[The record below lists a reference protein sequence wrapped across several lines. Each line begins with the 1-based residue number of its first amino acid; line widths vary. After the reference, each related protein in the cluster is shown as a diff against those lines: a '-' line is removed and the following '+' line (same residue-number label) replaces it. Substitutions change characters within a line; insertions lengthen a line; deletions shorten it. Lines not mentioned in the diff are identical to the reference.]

1 MIKLMELPYN
11 LDALEPYI
19 SRQTVGFH
27 YLKHNKGYVEKLNKL
42 IAGTQFETMTL
53 EEIIIAAHKK
63 NEYLDIYNNAAQ
75 VWNHN
80 FYWQSL
86 NPDGGEPNK
95 KLLEKIEETFGSFND
110 FKDTMRQKA
119 LEQFGSGWAWLAED
133 SNGNLL
139 CYNTSN
145 ADNPLIF
152 GHTPLLTIDVWE
164 HAYYLDSQNMRVDY
178 VNKVLDNLLN
188 WQNLK
193 AYE

>member
-11 LDALEPYI
+11 SDALEPYI

-27 YLKHNKGYVEKLNKL
+27 YFKHHKGYVEKLNKL
-42 IAGTQFETMTL
+42 ISGTQFETMTL
-53 EEIIIAAHKK
+53 EEIVIAAHKK

-86 NPDGGEPNK
+86 NPNGGEPNK
-95 KLLEKIEETFGSFND
+95 KLLEKIEGTFGSFND

-164 HAYYLDSQNMRVDY
+164 HAYYLDSQNLRADY

>member
-27 YLKHNKGYVEKLNKL
+27 YLKHHKGYVEKLNKL

-86 NPDGGEPNK
+86 NPNGGEPNK

-164 HAYYLDSQNMRVDY
+164 HAYYLDSQNMRADY

>member
-11 LDALEPYI
+11 IDALEPYI

-27 YLKHNKGYVEKLNKL
+27 YLKHHKGYVEKLNKL
-42 IAGTQFETMTL
+42 ISGTEFETMTL
-53 EEIIIAAHKK
+53 EEIIINAHKK
-63 NEYLDIYNNAAQ
+63 NEHLDIYHNAAQ

-95 KLLEKIEETFGSFND
+95 KLLEKIEETFGSYND
-110 FKDTMRQKA
+110 FKDIFKQKA
-119 LEQFGSGWAWLAED
+119 MEQFGSGWAWLAED
-133 SNGNLL
+133 GNGNLL

-164 HAYYLDSQNMRVDY
+164 HAYYLDCQNLRADY
-178 VNKVLDNLLN
+178 VGKVLDNLLN

-193 AYE
+193 AYD

>member
-19 SRQTVGFH
+19 SRQTLGFH
-27 YLKHNKGYVEKLNKL
+27 YLKHHKGYVEKLNKL
-42 IAGTQFETMTL
+42 IEGTQFETMTL
-53 EEIIIAAHKK
+53 EEIVTEAHKK
-63 NEYLDIYNNAAQ
+63 MEYQDIYHNAAQ

-86 NPDGGEPNK
+86 NPNGGEPNK
-95 KLLEKIEETFGSFND
+95 KLLEKIEETFGSFDD
-110 FKDTMRQKA
+110 FKDIMRKKA

-133 SNGNLL
+133 NNGNLL
-139 CYNTSN
+139 AYNTSN
-145 ADNPLIF
+145 ADNPLIL

-164 HAYYLDSQNMRVDY
+164 HAYYLDCQNLRADY

-193 AYE
+193 AFE

>member
-19 SRQTVGFH
+19 SCQTVGFH
-27 YLKHNKGYVEKLNKL
+27 YLKHHKGYVEKLNKL
-42 IAGTQFETMTL
+42 ISGTQFETMTL

-164 HAYYLDSQNMRVDY
+164 HAYYLDSQNLRADY

>member
-11 LDALEPYI
+11 IDALEPYI
-19 SRQTVGFH
+19 SRQTIGFH
-27 YLKHNKGYVEKLNKL
+27 YLKHHKGYVEKLNKL
-42 IAGTQFETMTL
+42 ISGTEFETMTL
-53 EEIIIAAHKK
+53 EEIIINAHKK
-63 NEYLDIYNNAAQ
+63 NEHLDIYHNAAQ

-86 NPDGGEPNK
+86 SPDGGEPNK

-110 FKDTMRQKA
+110 FKDIFKQKA
-119 LEQFGSGWAWLAED
+119 IEQFGSGWAWLAED
-133 SNGNLL
+133 GNGNLL

-164 HAYYLDSQNMRVDY
+164 HAYYLDCQNLRVDY
-178 VNKVLDNLLN
+178 VGKVLDNLLN

>member
-11 LDALEPYI
+11 IDALEPYI

-27 YLKHNKGYVEKLNKL
+27 YLKHHKGYVEKLNKL
-42 IAGTQFETMTL
+42 ISGTEFETMTL
-53 EEIIIAAHKK
+53 EEIITNAHKK
-63 NEYLDIYNNAAQ
+63 NEHLDIYHNAAQ

-95 KLLEKIEETFGSFND
+95 KLLKKIEETFGSYND
-110 FKDTMRQKA
+110 FKDIFKQKA
-119 LEQFGSGWAWLAED
+119 MEQFGSGWAWLAED
-133 SNGNLL
+133 GNGNLL

-164 HAYYLDSQNMRVDY
+164 HAYYLDCQNLRADY
-178 VNKVLDNLLN
+178 VGKVLDNLLN

-193 AYE
+193 AYD

>member
-11 LDALEPYI
+11 IDALEPYI
-19 SRQTVGFH
+19 SRQTIGFH
-27 YLKHNKGYVEKLNKL
+27 YLKHHKGYVEKLNKL
-42 IAGTQFETMTL
+42 ISDTEFETMTL
-53 EEIIIAAHKK
+53 EEIIINAHKK
-63 NEYLDIYNNAAQ
+63 NEHLDIYHNAAQ

-95 KLLEKIEETFGSFND
+95 KLLEKIEETFGSYND
-110 FKDTMRQKA
+110 FKDIFKQKA
-119 LEQFGSGWAWLAED
+119 MEQFGSGWAWLAED
-133 SNGNLL
+133 GNGNLL

-164 HAYYLDSQNMRVDY
+164 HAYYLDCQNLRADY
-178 VNKVLDNLLN
+178 VGKVLDNLLN

-193 AYE
+193 AYD

>member
-27 YLKHNKGYVEKLNKL
+27 YLKHHKGYVEKLNKL
-42 IAGTQFETMTL
+42 ISGTQFETMTL
-53 EEIIIAAHKK
+53 EEIVIAAHKK

-188 WQNLK
+188 WQNLVD
-193 AYE
+193 

>member
-27 YLKHNKGYVEKLNKL
+27 YLKHHKGYVEKLNKL

-86 NPDGGEPNK
+86 NPNGGEPNK

>member
-1 MIKLMELPYN
+1 MVKLMELPYN
-11 LDALEPYI
+11 IDALEPYI

-27 YLKHNKGYVEKLNKL
+27 YLKHHKGYVEKLNKL
-42 IAGTQFETMTL
+42 ISGTEFETMTL
-53 EEIIIAAHKK
+53 EEIITNAHKK
-63 NEYLDIYNNAAQ
+63 NEHLDIYHNAAQ

-95 KLLEKIEETFGSFND
+95 KLLEKIEETFGSYND
-110 FKDTMRQKA
+110 FKDIFKQKA
-119 LEQFGSGWAWLAED
+119 MEQFGSGWAWLAED
-133 SNGNLL
+133 GNGNLL

-164 HAYYLDSQNMRVDY
+164 HAYYLDCQNLRADY
-178 VNKVLDNLLN
+178 VGKVLDNLLN

-193 AYE
+193 AYD

>member
-11 LDALEPYI
+11 IDALEPYI
-19 SRQTVGFH
+19 SRQTIGFH
-27 YLKHNKGYVEKLNKL
+27 YLKHHKGYVEKLNKL
-42 IAGTQFETMTL
+42 IGGTEFETMTL
-53 EEIIIAAHKK
+53 EEIIINAHKK
-63 NEYLDIYNNAAQ
+63 NEHLDIYHNAAQ

-86 NPDGGEPNK
+86 SPDGGEPNK

-110 FKDTMRQKA
+110 FKDIFKQKA
-119 LEQFGSGWAWLAED
+119 IEQFGSGWAWLAED
-133 SNGNLL
+133 GNGNLL

-164 HAYYLDSQNMRVDY
+164 HAYYLDCQNLRADY
-178 VNKVLDNLLN
+178 VGKVLDNLLN

>member
-11 LDALEPYI
+11 IDALEPFI

-27 YLKHNKGYVEKLNKL
+27 YLKHHKGYVEKLNNL
-42 IAGTQFETMTL
+42 IKGTKFETSTL
-53 EEIIIAAHKK
+53 EEIITESHKK
-63 NEYLDIYNNAAQ
+63 TEYLDIYHNAAQ

-86 NPDGGEPNK
+86 NPNGGEPNK
-95 KLLEKIEETFGSFND
+95 KLLEKIEETFGSFDD
-110 FKDTMRQKA
+110 FKNDLKQKA
-119 LEQFGSGWAWLAED
+119 LEQFGSGWAWLVED
-133 SNGNLL
+133 NNGNLL
-139 CYNTSN
+139 TYNTNN

-164 HAYYLDSQNMRVDY
+164 HAYYLDCQNVRADY
-178 VNKVLDNLLN
+178 VGKILDNLLN

>member
-1 MIKLMELPYN
+1 MELPYN

-27 YLKHNKGYVEKLNKL
+27 YLKHHKGYVEKLNKL
-42 IAGTQFETMTL
+42 ISGTQFETMTL
-53 EEIIIAAHKK
+53 EEIVIAAHKK

-86 NPDGGEPNK
+86 NPNGGEPNK

-164 HAYYLDSQNMRVDY
+164 HAYYLDSQNMRADY

>member
-1 MIKLMELPYN
+1 MELPYN
-11 LDALEPYI
+11 IDALEPYI
-19 SRQTVGFH
+19 SRQTIGFH
-27 YLKHNKGYVEKLNKL
+27 YLKHHKGYVEKLNKL
-42 IAGTQFETMTL
+42 ISGTEFETMTL
-53 EEIIIAAHKK
+53 EEIIINAHKK
-63 NEYLDIYNNAAQ
+63 NEHLDIYHNAAQ

-95 KLLEKIEETFGSFND
+95 KLLEKIEETFGSYND
-110 FKDTMRQKA
+110 FKDIFKQKA
-119 LEQFGSGWAWLAED
+119 MEQFGSGWAWLAED
-133 SNGNLL
+133 GNGNLL

-164 HAYYLDSQNMRVDY
+164 HAYYLDCQNLRADY
-178 VNKVLDNLLN
+178 VGKVLDNLLN

-193 AYE
+193 AYD

>member
-11 LDALEPYI
+11 IDALEPYI
-19 SRQTVGFH
+19 SRQTIGFH
-27 YLKHNKGYVEKLNKL
+27 YLKHHKGYVEKLNKL
-42 IAGTQFETMTL
+42 ISGTEFETMTL
-53 EEIIIAAHKK
+53 EEIIINAHKK
-63 NEYLDIYNNAAQ
+63 TEHLDIYHNAAQ

-86 NPDGGEPNK
+86 NHDGGEPNK
-95 KLLEKIEETFGSFND
+95 KLLEKIEETFGSYND
-110 FKDTMRQKA
+110 FKDIFKQKA
-119 LEQFGSGWAWLAED
+119 MEQFGSGWAWLAED
-133 SNGNLL
+133 NNGNLL

-164 HAYYLDSQNMRVDY
+164 HAYYLDCQNLRADY
-178 VNKVLDNLLN
+178 VGKVLDNLLN

-193 AYE
+193 AYD

>member
-11 LDALEPYI
+11 IDALEPYI

-27 YLKHNKGYVEKLNKL
+27 YLKHHKGYVEKLNKL
-42 IAGTQFETMTL
+42 ISGTEFETMTL
-53 EEIIIAAHKK
+53 EEIIINAHKK
-63 NEYLDIYNNAAQ
+63 NEHLDIYHNAAQ

-95 KLLEKIEETFGSFND
+95 KLLEKIEETFGSYND
-110 FKDTMRQKA
+110 FKDIFKQKA
-119 LEQFGSGWAWLAED
+119 MEQFGSGWAWLAED
-133 SNGNLL
+133 NNGNLL

-164 HAYYLDSQNMRVDY
+164 HAYYLDCQNLRADY
-178 VNKVLDNLLN
+178 VGKVLDNLLN

-193 AYE
+193 AYD

>member
-27 YLKHNKGYVEKLNKL
+27 YLKHHKGYVEKLNKL
-42 IAGTQFETMTL
+42 ISGTQFETMTL
-53 EEIIIAAHKK
+53 EEIVIAAHKK

-86 NPDGGEPNK
+86 NPNGGEPNK

-164 HAYYLDSQNMRVDY
+164 HAYYLDSQNLRADY

>member
-1 MIKLMELPYN
+1 MIKLMGLPYN

-19 SRQTVGFH
+19 SRQTLGFH
-27 YLKHNKGYVEKLNKL
+27 YLKHHKGYVEKLNKL
-42 IAGTQFETMTL
+42 IEGTQFETMTL
-53 EEIIIAAHKK
+53 EEIVTEAHKK
-63 NEYLDIYNNAAQ
+63 MEYQDIYHNAAQ

-86 NPDGGEPNK
+86 NPNGGEPNK
-95 KLLEKIEETFGSFND
+95 KLLEKIEETFGSFDD
-110 FKDTMRQKA
+110 FKDIMRKKA

-133 SNGNLL
+133 NNGNLL
-139 CYNTSN
+139 AYNTSN

-164 HAYYLDSQNMRVDY
+164 HAYYLDCQNLRADY

-193 AYE
+193 AFE

>member
-11 LDALEPYI
+11 IDALEPYI
-19 SRQTVGFH
+19 SRQTIGFH
-27 YLKHNKGYVEKLNKL
+27 YLKHHKGYVEKLNKL
-42 IAGTQFETMTL
+42 ISGTEFETMTL
-53 EEIIIAAHKK
+53 EEIIINAHKK
-63 NEYLDIYNNAAQ
+63 NEHLDIYHNAAQ

-86 NPDGGEPNK
+86 SPDGGEPNK

-110 FKDTMRQKA
+110 FKDIFKQKA
-119 LEQFGSGWAWLAED
+119 IEQFGSGWAWLAED
-133 SNGNLL
+133 GNGNLL

-164 HAYYLDSQNMRVDY
+164 HAYYLDCQNLRADY
-178 VNKVLDNLLN
+178 VGKVLDNLLN

-193 AYE
+193 AYD

>member
-1 MIKLMELPYN
+1 MELPYN
-11 LDALEPYI
+11 IDALEPYI
-19 SRQTVGFH
+19 SRQTIGFH
-27 YLKHNKGYVEKLNKL
+27 YLKHHKGYVEKLNKL
-42 IAGTQFETMTL
+42 ISGTEFETMTL
-53 EEIIIAAHKK
+53 EEIIINAHKK
-63 NEYLDIYNNAAQ
+63 NEHFDFYHNAAQ

-86 NPDGGEPNK
+86 SPDGGEPNK

-110 FKDTMRQKA
+110 FKDIFKQKA
-119 LEQFGSGWAWLAED
+119 IEQFGSGWAWLAED
-133 SNGNLL
+133 GNGNLL

-164 HAYYLDSQNMRVDY
+164 HAYYLDCQNLRADY
-178 VNKVLDNLLN
+178 VGKVLDNLLN

-193 AYE
+193 AYD

>member
-27 YLKHNKGYVEKLNKL
+27 YLKHHKGYVEKLNKL
-42 IAGTQFETMTL
+42 ISGTQFETMTL

-110 FKDTMRQKA
+110 FKNTMRQKA

-164 HAYYLDSQNMRVDY
+164 HAYYLDSQNLRADY

>member
-11 LDALEPYI
+11 SDALEPYI
-19 SRQTVGFH
+19 SRQTIGFH
-27 YLKHNKGYVEKLNKL
+27 YFKHHKGYVEKLNKL

-53 EEIIIAAHKK
+53 EEIVIAAHKK

-86 NPDGGEPNK
+86 NPNGGEPNK
-95 KLLEKIEETFGSFND
+95 KLLEKIEGTFGSFND

>member
-19 SRQTVGFH
+19 SRQTLGFH
-27 YLKHNKGYVEKLNKL
+27 YLKHHKGYVEKLNKL
-42 IAGTQFETMTL
+42 IEGTQFETMTL
-53 EEIIIAAHKK
+53 EEIVTEAHKK
-63 NEYLDIYNNAAQ
+63 MEYQDIYHNAAQ

-86 NPDGGEPNK
+86 NPNGGEPNK
-95 KLLEKIEETFGSFND
+95 KLLEKIEETFGSFDD
-110 FKDTMRQKA
+110 FKDIMRKKA

-133 SNGNLL
+133 NNGNLL
-139 CYNTSN
+139 AYNTSN

-164 HAYYLDSQNMRVDY
+164 HAYYLDCQNLRADY

-193 AYE
+193 AFE

>member
-11 LDALEPYI
+11 IDALEPYI
-19 SRQTVGFH
+19 SRQTIGFH
-27 YLKHNKGYVEKLNKL
+27 YLKHHKGYVEKLNKL
-42 IAGTQFETMTL
+42 ISGTEFETMTL
-53 EEIIIAAHKK
+53 EEIIINAHKK
-63 NEYLDIYNNAAQ
+63 NEHLDIYHNAAQ

-86 NPDGGEPNK
+86 SPDGGEPNK

-110 FKDTMRQKA
+110 FKDIFKQKA
-119 LEQFGSGWAWLAED
+119 IEQFGSGWAWLAED
-133 SNGNLL
+133 GNGNLL

-164 HAYYLDSQNMRVDY
+164 HAYYLDCQNLRADY
-178 VNKVLDNLLN
+178 VGKVLDNLLN